1 MPFRPPHK
9 KPQNG
14 CNMRS
19 NIEAG
24 RYFELNL
31 NYYKSELLDAQ
42 RTNIQLLIL
51 DLENNLKLFLHD
63 NYFPKNCIPDHKKSE
78 ILFLA
83 RRQKEALLQEH
94 PCITY

>member
-51 DLENNLKLFLHD
+51 DLET
-63 NYFPKNCIPDHKKSE
+63 I
-78 ILFLA
+78 
-83 RRQKEALLQEH
+83 
-94 PCITY
+94 